1 MTALTARLQGDAESA
16 LRSLLQDDVFV
27 DFFNTFL
34 NLPVFGQTPLYFLGE
49 NKWVLCPEIP
59 PQQKAAT
66 DRFVRWLAEH
76 RYSYF
81 QKTELYLYYTLCKEF
96 LQFPE
101 AQGEAPQLSGPCDAS
116 GLEPRAGGPV
126 RWAPADQW
134 LLRRCLGSVRGMRR
148 FCSFVRGSCG
158 EELLAFWLRVEQLLL
173 VDEPGESQRHRYRA
187 RLAVLKAM
195 HLCEGSSVAATCRVT
210 AGSSPQIS
218 SGAPPGSE
226 RREVLAQMQG
236 RALLRLRCYWLPR
249 FLTHCRRG
257 LARLPE
263 SGGLRRGYEQGAA
276 AGAAP
281 ARPDLPPGPAALGQP
296 GGCEGGAYSS
306 RRTRQRLWRA
316 AGRTGSSGSRGLED
330 GDFSGPQWVPMGDQ
344 GVGEGE
350 VGVRAGRGRF
360 LPSRPAR
367 GGRLLAAEPSGEPDE
382 YTRPLPAFEALAS
395 AGRVTPVCRL
405 PPIPAAPPP
414 GGDRRASETLHSA
427 LSADGLAGG
436 PFRSFLESRGRAP
449 ELLGLGLW
457 QDMDSFLH
465 LLLKLQDGSGHTLRQ
480 VIAERIVGK
489 YLSQDGA
496 QRPLLERDTARQ
508 LRRLLPTGQV
518 TPWIHVARNEIAKVL
533 CSSYDAFLDDEDAQF
548 LSLVVTHR
556 LSADGE
562 SAQCASTHK
571 CLPQCNSI
579 LNPVRPR
586 TRAALPPGGVK
597 PELQV
602 RRMRE
607 ALALCQ
613 ACSFSGEPGLLSEDT
628 WDLMALEDVRRGGS
642 VHLNYRKTSVLDLPF
657 EELAL
662 RHPRLAAQE
671 LSKNYRLFYTRKP
684 LLASAK
690 SKPVAASVF
699 LKKTNL
705 TFMKKGNSIVRR
717 PSLRPRSL
725 ADVLRN
731 PVNLDFFKRFLKA
744 YNAHGALLFYQEVE
758 KLRSV
763 SKPRVLQ
770 ARIVSI
776 VDKFFS
782 RHSDVEGSLQCD
794 ASIVSQIPKMRR
806 VPLDVLF
813 MAQELV
819 VKSLE
824 ARWFQQYQDTFP
836 PCSSTVSDTCDRA
849 AVLKSK
855 LKRVWSIFSRYI
867 KTVCRF
873 RSAMK
878 DTPTRSEF
886 EHYLRHNFRDFSE
899 SGTELVSAHDAAGEG
914 DPSHLRRRVVN
925 NKLIAAGFLV
935 NDLSFCLETERFRS
949 LADAGAVMA
958 SVGMYGESDQA
969 VLQSKA
975 DMIIRLFLRSEIA
988 PRLRINVSE
997 VQREAVLQSF
1007 SQGKVDRGL
1016 FHSAFVTVFPNLV
1029 FCWKKFCSQ
1038 KVMKTL
1044 YGDAREVKKKDV
1056 AVTPNYLY
1064 PTLQKDWHKKIKT
1077 ILSVTDEFTT
1087 LRFTLHRGLQLI
1099 LPQAKLDIKVCSS
1112 VIAPTKSPSHHLLVS
1127 PTSQAADRHAPPE
1140 LQSKQREPVVQV
1152 HSSHQPR
1159 AEGTCAPQLA

>member
-1 MTALTARLQGDAESA
+1 M
-16 LRSLLQDDVFV
+16 
-27 DFFNTFL
+27 
-34 NLPVFGQTPLYFLGE
+34 
-49 NKWVLCPEIP
+49 
-59 PQQKAAT
+59 
-66 DRFVRWLAEH
+66 
-76 RYSYF
+76 
-81 QKTELYLYYTLCKEF
+81 
-96 LQFPE
+96 
-101 AQGEAPQLSGPCDAS
+101 
-116 GLEPRAGGPV
+116 
-126 RWAPADQW
+126 
-134 LLRRCLGSVRGMRR
+134 
-148 FCSFVRGSCG
+148 
-158 EELLAFWLRVEQLLL
+158 
-173 VDEPGESQRHRYRA
+173 
-187 RLAVLKAM
+187 
-195 HLCEGSSVAATCRVT
+195 
-210 AGSSPQIS
+210 
-218 SGAPPGSE
+218 
-226 RREVLAQMQG
+226 
-236 RALLRLRCYWLPR
+236 
-249 FLTHCRRG
+249 
-257 LARLPE
+257 
-263 SGGLRRGYEQGAA
+263 
-276 AGAAP
+276 
-281 ARPDLPPGPAALGQP
+281 
-296 GGCEGGAYSS
+296 
-306 RRTRQRLWRA
+306 
-316 AGRTGSSGSRGLED
+316 
-330 GDFSGPQWVPMGDQ
+330 
-344 GVGEGE
+344 
-350 VGVRAGRGRF
+350 
-360 LPSRPAR
+360 
-367 GGRLLAAEPSGEPDE
+367 
-382 YTRPLPAFEALAS
+382 
-395 AGRVTPVCRL
+395 
-405 PPIPAAPPP
+405 
-414 GGDRRASETLHSA
+414 
-427 LSADGLAGG
+427 
-436 PFRSFLESRGRAP
+436 
-449 ELLGLGLW
+449 
-457 QDMDSFLH
+457 
-465 LLLKLQDGSGHTLRQ
+465 
-480 VIAERIVGK
+480 
-489 YLSQDGA
+489 
-496 QRPLLERDTARQ
+496 
-508 LRRLLPTGQV
+508 
-518 TPWIHVARNEIAKVL
+518 
-533 CSSYDAFLDDEDAQF
+533 
-548 LSLVVTHR
+548 
-556 LSADGE
+556 
-562 SAQCASTHK
+562 
-571 CLPQCNSI
+571 
-579 LNPVRPR
+579 
-586 TRAALPPGGVK
+586 
-597 PELQV
+597 
-602 RRMRE
+602 
-607 ALALCQ
+607 
-613 ACSFSGEPGLLSEDT
+613 
-628 WDLMALEDVRRGGS
+628 
-642 VHLNYRKTSVLDLPF
+642 PF

-855 LKRVWSIFSRYI
+855 LVRAPLPPSEKRVWSIFSRYI

-899 SGTELVSAHDAAGEG
+899 ILTVLPGQSDAAAHSGGTELVSAHDAAGEG

-988 PRLRINVSE
+988 PRLRINISE

-1016 FHSAFVTVFPNLV
+1016 FHSVFVTVFPNLV

-1038 KVMKTL
+1038 KKATM
-1044 YGDAREVKKKDV
+1044 
-1056 AVTPNYLY
+1056 
-1064 PTLQKDWHKKIKT
+1064 
-1077 ILSVTDEFTT
+1077 
-1087 LRFTLHRGLQLI
+1087 
-1099 LPQAKLDIKVCSS
+1099 SS
-1112 VIAPTKSPSHHLLVS
+1112 A
-1127 PTSQAADRHAPPE
+1127 QYR
-1140 LQSKQREPVVQV
+1140 
-1152 HSSHQPR
+1152 
-1159 AEGTCAPQLA
+1159 